1 MISFVIAGEM
11 RGKQRPRMTRGGHVY
26 TPTETR
32 LAEAKVAKL
41 AREAMGRRMPMSGA
55 IALNI
60 IVLTE
65 PPKSAGKAER
75 EQMLTGLKYPTK
87 KPDLDNIVKL
97 ISDALNGIVYHDD
110 RQIVSLWIIKEYAE
124 IARTTVQ
131 IGTLA
136 GRSDEA

>member
-1 MISFVIAGEM
+1 M

-41 AREAMGRRMPMSGA
+41 AREAMGHRMPMSGA
-55 IALNI
+55 VALNI

-87 KPDLDNIVKL
+87 KPDLDNIIKL
-97 ISDALNGIVYHDD
+97 ISDAMNGIVYLDD
-110 RQIVSLWIIKEYAE
+110 KQIIFLSVLKQYAAEARTIVQVGPLAE
-124 IARTTVQ
+124 ISR
-131 IGTLA
+131 
-136 GRSDEA
+136 